1 MAFEAM
7 QCQKCGR
14 IKKFAFTESPHFWC
28 YVCEPRAGESSLIS
42 TVLLWVGVLILIVGA
57 WALLG

>member
-1 MAFEAM
+1 M

-57 WALLG
+57 WTLLG